1 VRPAS
6 VTADVTPDEL
16 LDRIA
21 GALRHEIGPE
31 VGEPFAK
38 TQAFMASVVLEKL
51 ARQYHV
57 ADAHERADRAD
68 RDALAHDLRT
78 HMKATT
84 PPRVRAAVAALG
96 DGGAATLCELV
107 EALYA
112 TRAELGVE
120 QFDVFLARVRETLRA
135 RLDRQ
140 LEYAS

>member
-1 VRPAS
+1 MK
-6 VTADVTPDEL
+6 PDEL
-16 LDRIA
+16 LERIA

-51 ARQYHV
+51 ARQLRD
-57 ADAHERADRAD
+57 ADAHERADRHD
-68 RDALAHDLRT
+68 RAVLAHDLQAHVRSS
-78 HMKATT
+78 T
-84 PPRVRAAVAALG
+84 PARVRAAVEALADG
-96 DGGAATLCELV
+96 DDATLGELV

-112 TRAELGVE
+112 TRDELGVE
-120 QFDVFLARVRETLRA
+120 QFDALLARVRETLRA